1 MFLRFGHVVGLAG
14 VIGALIIVGLS
25 KLITFF
31 TAPSLSAIATN
42 TRVKGGRAYF
52 LISRSLGLEF
62 GGAIGIVFFLG
73 QTVAVA
79 MYAIGFAE
87 AFTDAFPTAVPSEMV
102 LFGITF
108 SGAQIISTIVNTV
121 VFISVMIGAS
131 WTVNLQF
138 FYSCNLMLVTCF
150 ILW

>member
-1 MFLRFGHVVGLAG
+1 
-14 VIGALIIVGLS
+14 
-25 KLITFF
+25 
-31 TAPSLSAIATN
+31 
-42 TRVKGGRAYF
+42 
-52 LISRSLGLEF
+52 
-62 GGAIGIVFFLG
+62 
-73 QTVAVA
+73 

-87 AFTDAFPTAVPSEMV
+87 AFPTAVPSEIV

-121 VFISVMIGAS
+121 VFISVMVEAS

-138 FYSCNLMLVTCF
+138 FYSCNLMLFTCS